1 MIKMYRGKT
10 SAKYAGY
17 ILFVILFVIMAFE
30 WILDLGYE
38 SLILIP
44 AAFLFGMIGYWLGGF
59 TYSVLR
65 EK

>member
-1 MIKMYRGKT
+1 MYRGKK

-17 ILFVILFVIMAFE
+17 VLFVILFVIMAFE

-38 SLILIP
+38 SLVLIP
-44 AAFLFGMIGYWLGGF
+44 AAFLFGMIGYWLGGVA
-59 TYSVLR
+59 YSVLQ